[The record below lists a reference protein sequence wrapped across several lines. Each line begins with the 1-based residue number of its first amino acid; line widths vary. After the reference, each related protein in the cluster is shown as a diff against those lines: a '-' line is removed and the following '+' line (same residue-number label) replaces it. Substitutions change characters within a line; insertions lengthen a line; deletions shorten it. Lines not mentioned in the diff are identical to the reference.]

1 VSRQLLRYHDRT
13 LISRRPRPTLTPWK
27 LVDGDCAKE
36 SGQDGSFVD
45 LAQGYGSTPLGEKVG
60 YIVGAV
66 VILVVIVWGA
76 AALIRNIRR
85 R

>member
-1 VSRQLLRYHDRT
+1 MDL
-13 LISRRPRPTLTPWK
+13 
-27 LVDGDCAKE
+27 
-36 SGQDGSFVD
+36 VD
-45 LAQGYGSTPLGEKVG
+45 LAQGYGSKPLGEKVG
-60 YIVGAV
+60 YIVGVV